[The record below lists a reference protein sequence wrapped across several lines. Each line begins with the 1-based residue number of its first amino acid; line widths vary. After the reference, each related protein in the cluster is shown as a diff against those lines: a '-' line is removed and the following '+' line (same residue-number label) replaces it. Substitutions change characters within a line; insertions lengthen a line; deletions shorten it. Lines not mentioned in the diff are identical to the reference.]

1 MEDKAKV
8 IDVNGRE
15 EIGPSNKMA
24 AGEPCWGGKVDR
36 KKAGKSWGNRR
47 GTHGNLQGQATS
59 EEHLLPSLRLR
70 YLKVVTLSP
79 GNFL

>member
-1 MEDKAKV
+1 MVGQRIVQAIMEDKAKV

-36 KKAGKSWGNRR
+36 KKAGKS
-47 GTHGNLQGQATS
+47 
-59 EEHLLPSLRLR
+59 
-70 YLKVVTLSP
+70 
-79 GNFL
+79 